1 MSILNSVP
9 LWLFICSLLKYI
21 ISEKL
26 RIVYVTNRSS
36 VCGNDRIMAIVH
48 LAQLQAY
55 VLL

>member
-26 RIVYVTNRSS
+26 QIVYVTNRSS